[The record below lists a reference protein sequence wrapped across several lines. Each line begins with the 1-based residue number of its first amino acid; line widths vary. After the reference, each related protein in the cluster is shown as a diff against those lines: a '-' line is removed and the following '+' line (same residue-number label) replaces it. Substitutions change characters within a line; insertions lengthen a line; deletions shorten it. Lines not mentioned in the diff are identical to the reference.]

1 MTADEFN
8 AAHPIGTLVLAF
20 PGSRDGRAL
29 YTRTR
34 TPAWNLSGHP
44 VVSVE
49 GYPGGI
55 ALTHIE
61 TPEGAPS
68 TDDAMREDHVQD
80 RARPDAARRQWDAWL
95 AEHDARIR
103 TAAAREALDGL
114 SVYAQHRGDV
124 ALTGRAMDEWNMAG
138 LAALDYRDTHY
149 PEPFTWTEEE
159 DKRRL
164 QSIADGAADHYPE
177 DVTP

>member
-8 AAHPIGTLVLAF
+8 AAHPVGTRVLAF

-61 TPEGAPS
+61 TPE
-68 TDDAMREDHVQD
+68 
-80 RARPDAARRQWDAWL
+80 
-95 AEHDARIR
+95 
-103 TAAAREALDGL
+103 
-114 SVYAQHRGDV
+114 
-124 ALTGRAMDEWNMAG
+124 
-138 LAALDYRDTHY
+138 
-149 PEPFTWTEEE
+149 
-159 DKRRL
+159 
-164 QSIADGAADHYPE
+164 

>member
-8 AAHPIGTLVLAF
+8 AAYPVGTRVLAF
-20 PGSRDGRAL
+20 PGTQEGLAL
-29 YTRTR
+29 HTRTR
-34 TPAWNLSGHP
+34 TRAWNIIDRP

-49 GYPGGI
+49 GYAGCV

-61 TPEGAPS
+61 IIEGAPS

-114 SVYAQHRGDV
+114 AEFIRTD
-124 ALTGRAMDEWNMAG
+124 MDEPHG
-138 LAALDYRDTHY
+138 DRAASRVWGFRDT
-149 PEPFTWTEEE
+149 
-159 DKRRL
+159 
-164 QSIADGAADHYPE
+164 HYPE

>member
-8 AAHPIGTLVLAF
+8 AAHPVGTRVLAF
-20 PGSRDGRAL
+20 PGTQEGRAL
-29 YTRTR
+29 HTRTR
-34 TPAWNLSGHP
+34 TPAWDIGDTP

-49 GYPGGI
+49 DYPGGI
-55 ALTHIE
+55 SLTHIE
-61 TPEGAPS
+61 IIEGAPS
-68 TDDAMREDHVQD
+68 TDDDMREDHVQD

-114 SVYAQHRGDV
+114 FDTVQTESGIRMHIATR
-124 ALTGRAMDEWNMAG
+124 
-138 LAALDYRDTHY
+138 YRDTHY
-149 PEPFTWTEEE
+149 PE
-159 DKRRL
+159 
-164 QSIADGAADHYPE
+164 